1 METLQLISE
10 LRVSLQAQTTRVET
24 TSNGMV
30 RNLTESIITDQ
41 AQRQQLTTKLVE
53 LLLSLEPEVKQQ
65 TV

>member
-1 METLQLISE
+1 METLQLINE
-10 LRVSLQAQTTRVET
+10 LRASLQAQTTRVET
-24 TSNGMV
+24 ASNGMV

>member
-10 LRVSLQAQTTRVET
+10 LRASLQAQTTRVET